1 MRYWGYLPYQKT
13 ILKSSRCGSHPQY
26 LNHEVYPSI
35 KCNKFQKVVISRVD
49 GVVGVQHFCIRNQ
62 EIVLVSSNF
71 FRGCGENVGSGSCQC
86 DIGVGSRIK
95 NRSSK
100 LPHAGCIQN
109 PLVMQF
115 VRQENETNSKNSQY
129 RECVQ

>member
-1 MRYWGYLPYQKT
+1 M
-13 ILKSSRCGSHPQY
+13 
-26 LNHEVYPSI
+26 YPSR
-35 KCNKFQKVVISRVD
+35 KCKKFQKVVMSRVD
-49 GVVGVQHFCIRNQ
+49 GAVGVQHFCIRNQ

-71 FRGCGENVGSGSCQC
+71 IRGCGENVGSGCCQC

-100 LPHAGCIQN
+100 VPHAGCIQN

-129 RECVQ
+129 RECVK